1 MKEKSVSTKTWL
13 QWQICSEQN
22 LNPET
27 KSICDLWR
35 KTVRSWRNLTQK
47 LISFWIDQFMKKKK
61 QLQCNF
67 CHDRFAHFSWE
78 ICDSRYREKTY
89 CVNNIDSFFCYMI
102 DSCLTSWWN
111 FYRLLFYPFYK
122 VIERLGTI

>member
-35 KTVRSWRNLTQK
+35 KTALSWRNLPQK
-47 LISFWIDQFMKKKK
+47 LIRSWIDQFMKKKS
-61 QLQCNF
+61 NF
-67 CHDRFAHFSWE
+67 SVIFAMTDLPTFL
-78 ICDSRYREKTY
+78 EKYVIRDTEKKHIASIST
-89 CVNNIDSFFCYMI
+89 VFFCYMI